1 MGEANIFT
9 VGDAPVRV
17 PEGNLQR
24 QLSSGA
30 FDPYHSELGDGKM
43 AMLAARELRTGK
55 EVPIPQETPPTDA
68 ERVFALMKEL
78 IALLRPS
85 DEMRDQRDQRD
96 QPDWKFDK
104 RKNRWV
110 QVVPKVEPPAK
121 KKAAKA
127 KRKKRR

>member
-1 MGEANIFT
+1 MGKENIFT

-43 AMLAARELRTGK
+43 AMLAAQELRTGK

-85 DEMRDQRDQRD
+85 DGMRDQRD

-110 QVVPKVEPPAK
+110 QVVPKVKPPAK